1 MRSKI
6 PKLPLQGL
14 QAMQMH
20 FDGYQ
25 NHHPCNIAEGDPLS
39 YFVKPVEETWQCILS
54 QTMIKFL
61 QFMNIWNSLWGKVN
75 TRLSIPL
82 PRPSVSPERRSNE
95 QTTNSLSNWTPAVA
109 GSTCKKKNT
118 PDLIRSCI
126 WHEWFIKQ

>member
-25 NHHPCNIAEGDPLS
+25 NHHPCNTAEGDPLS

-61 QFMNIWNSLWGKVN
+61 QF
-75 TRLSIPL
+75 
-82 PRPSVSPERRSNE
+82 
-95 QTTNSLSNWTPAVA
+95 
-109 GSTCKKKNT
+109 KN
-118 PDLIRSCI
+118 L
-126 WHEWFIKQ
+126 